1 MSVKIDL
8 PPEVEASLA
17 AQAAALGISLDEHL
31 RHVLEERASAPR
43 SKPMTPEE
51 RATFWR
57 DTAGGLRGTKP
68 LSEEAI
74 SRESIYTE
82 RG

>member
-17 AQAAALGISLDEHL
+17 AQATALGISLDEHL

-43 SKPMTPEE
+43 RKPMTPEE
-51 RATFWR
+51 EGDLLARLGQGA
-57 DTAGGLRGTKP
+57 A
-68 LSEEAI
+68 
-74 SRESIYTE
+74 
-82 RG
+82 